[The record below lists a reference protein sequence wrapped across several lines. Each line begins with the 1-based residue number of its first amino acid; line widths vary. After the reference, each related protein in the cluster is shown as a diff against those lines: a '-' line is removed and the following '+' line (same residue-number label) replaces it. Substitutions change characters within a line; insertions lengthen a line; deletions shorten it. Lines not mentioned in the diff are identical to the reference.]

1 MTNSAL
7 VNDAVVVSF
16 TAEEALDSPGYVLGV
31 GTSAGY
37 VKKVAAGASR
47 TDIVGIA
54 LTDTKDLSGT
64 AQSGVKVGVI
74 VQRGTIVYL
83 KLASDNQAFSY
94 GAPLCVDSATAGTV
108 DYRDGTN
115 ETGDV
120 IAIALEAKGVNDGGL
135 VKALWIG

>member
-16 TAEEALDSPGYVLGV
+16 TTEDALDSPGYVMGA
-31 GTSAGY
+31 GSSAGS
-37 VKKVAAGASR
+37 VKKVAAGAAKENV
-47 TDIVGIA
+47 IGVA

-64 AQSGVKVGVI
+64 AQSDVKVGV
-74 VQRGTIVYL
+74 VVRRGVVVYL
-83 KLASDNQAFSY
+83 KLAPDNQAVSV
-94 GAPLCVDSATAGTV
+94 GAPLCVDSSTAGTV

-120 IAIALEAKGVNDGGL
+120 IAIALEAKSADDGGL
-135 VKALWIG
+135 IKALLI